1 MPLLSRMA
9 RERGGPVDLV
19 EKELTGS
26 IIGAFYYVYNQL
38 GYGFLEKIYAEGLAR
53 VLIKLGHSVAREVN
67 TPIYLDGEVIGLQRL
82 DMVVDSRV
90 IVENKSTY
98 QLSEADHRQI
108 KSYITA
114 SELQVGLLLHFGP
127 EPKFYR
133 VISTRSPK
141 HVVDPHDPQLPP

>member
-1 MPLLSRMA
+1 MA
-9 RERGGPVDLV
+9 REKRGPIDLV

-53 VLIKLGHSVAREVN
+53 VLRKLGHSVAREVN
-67 TPIYLDGEVIGLQRL
+67 APIYLDGEVIGLQRF

-90 IVENKSTY
+90 IIENKSTY
-98 QLSEADHRQI
+98 LLSEADHRQI
-108 KSYITA
+108 NSYVT
-114 SELQVGLLLHFGP
+114 SSVLRVGLLLHFGP

-141 HVVDPHDPQLPP
+141 HVVDPPDPRLPP